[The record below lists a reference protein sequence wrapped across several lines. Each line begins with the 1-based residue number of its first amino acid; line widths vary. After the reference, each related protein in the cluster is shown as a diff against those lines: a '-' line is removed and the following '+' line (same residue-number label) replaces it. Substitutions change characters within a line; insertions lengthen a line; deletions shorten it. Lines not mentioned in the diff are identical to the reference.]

1 MRRITLPTLDAAVA
15 RKVLV
20 GFVRDEIRK
29 VGLKKAVL
37 GLSGG
42 IDSALSCFI
51 AAEALGP
58 ENVLAV
64 RMPYRTSSQGS
75 LDHAQLVIDQLG
87 VQSETVEITEMV
99 DGWRR
104 QSPGMAPLRAG
115 NIMARCRMITLYDR
129 SSVFGG
135 LVVGTGNKTELMLG
149 YTTLF
154 GDQGCALNPI
164 GDLFKTQ
171 IRALSAEMNVP
182 RVIIDKAP
190 SADLWEG
197 QTDEQEMGLSY
208 DEVDQLLHVLVDLR
222 YSLEEA
228 VDLGFD
234 VNYVNRIWRMVSRN
248 QFKRRYPLIAK
259 VSGRTVGA
267 DFLYP
272 RDWGV

>member
-29 VGLKKAVL
+29 VGLNKAVL

-87 VQSETVEITEMV
+87 VQSETVEITAMV

-104 QSPGMAPLRAG
+104 LSSDMTPLRAG

-222 YSLEEA
+222 YSTEEA
-228 VDLGFD
+228 IDLGFD
-234 VNYVNRIWRMVSRN
+234 QAYVRRIWRMVSRN

>member
-1 MRRITLPTLDAAVA
+1 MPRIQLPTLDAAAA

-29 VGLKKAVL
+29 VGLQRAVL

-42 IDSALSCFI
+42 IDSALACFI

-64 RMPYRTSSQGS
+64 RMPYRTSSPS
-75 LDHAQLVIDQLG
+75 SFDHAGLVIDQLG
-87 VQSETVEITEMV
+87 VQTERVEITDMV
-99 DGWRR
+99 DGLLR
-104 QSPGMAPLRAG
+104 QSVNADRLRSG
-115 NIMARCRMITLYDR
+115 NIMARCRMIVLFDR
-129 SSVFGG
+129 SASFGG

-164 GDLFKTQ
+164 GDLYKTQ
-171 IRALSAEMNVP
+171 IRALAEEMGVP
-182 RVIIDKAP
+182 RPIIDKPP

-197 QTDEQEMGLSY
+197 QTDEQEMGLTY
-208 DEVDQLLHVLVDLR
+208 EEVDQALHVMVDLR
-222 YSLEEA
+222 YSLVETLA
-228 VDLGFD
+228 LGFD
-234 VNYVNRIWRMVSRN
+234 EKYVRRIWRMISRN

-272 RDWGV
+272 RDWGA

>member
-1 MRRITLPTLDAAVA
+1 MRRIQLPTLDAAVA

-20 GFVRDEIRK
+20 GFVRDEIQK
-29 VGLKKAVL
+29 VGLKRAVL

-64 RMPYRTSSQGS
+64 RMPYRASAQSSF
-75 LDHAQLVIDQLG
+75 DHAQLVIDQLG
-87 VQSETVEITEMV
+87 VQTERVDISEMV
-99 DGWRR
+99 DAWQR
-104 QSPGMAPLRAG
+104 QSPNMDRLRAG

-129 SSVFGG
+129 SASFGG

-171 IRALSAEMNVP
+171 IRALSAEMGVP
-182 RVIIDKAP
+182 RVIIEKAP

-208 DEVDQLLHVLVDLR
+208 DEVDQLLHVMVDLR
-222 YSLEEA
+222 YSIEEA
-228 VDLGFD
+228 IELGFD
-234 VNYVNRIWRMVSRN
+234 EKYVRRIWRMVGRN